1 VIELSR
7 IQHLYAYHRWR
18 VQRMCQVLME
28 VDDAALHR
36 PLQGSF
42 ETLAKLLG
50 HMIGAERLWM
60 ERIMNAQ
67 RQHPATDA
75 QLPSFEDAS
84 VQDLATAWR
93 DCADEW
99 FDLLLPLSEEC
110 LLRNVTYKTT
120 KGELYSSRLS
130 DILLHVQNHATYHT
144 GQLVAVYRALG
155 LTPPST
161 DYIAYVRLPA

>member
-28 VDDAALHR
+28 VDDAALHK
-36 PLQGSF
+36 PMQGSF

-60 ERIMNAQ
+60 ERIKRGLAQ
-67 RQHPATDA
+67 QAPIDA
-75 QLPSFEDAS
+75 QLPSFEGAS

-93 DCADEW
+93 DCAEEW
-99 FDLLLPLSEEC
+99 LDLLLPLSEEW
-110 LLRNVTYKTT
+110 LVKTITYKNTR
-120 KGELYSSRLS
+120 GEQYSSRLS
-130 DILLHVQNHATYHT
+130 DVLLHVQNHATYHT